1 MRNLSHE
8 SKKLIRD
15 GATFVFGFDVELENG
30 KTLYLTNHSQNF
42 TLKEITYT
50 AYSSLEITKAHF
62 NDSAHDWLEIRG
74 NYEDGAI
81 EILDVIKNAQ
91 VKIKLIFIE
100 QQIIETLSTLFCF
113 NVHKENIHFTLHLKS
128 QIHNLEKNVTKFYS
142 KTCRANLG
150 DKECGV
156 DLDLISQT
164 LKVHNISG
172 TTILLDINKELGYYD
187 YGKVH
192 FSDTS
197 RPILIIRQT
206 SNSLILAEAVPP
218 EFCNAT
224 EVRISPGCNKTIKTC
239 CNKFNNVL
247 NFRGEPF
254 LPEMIYERMY

>member
-1 MRNLSHE
+1 MRKLSHE
-8 SKKLIRD
+8 AKNLIRE
-15 GATFVFGFDVELENG
+15 GATFVFAFDLELENG
-30 KTLYLTNHSQNF
+30 KKLYLTNNSQEF
-42 TLKEITYT
+42 TLEETTYA

-62 NDSAHDWLEIRG
+62 NDSAHDWVEIKG
-74 NYEDGAI
+74 NYDNNAI
-81 EILDVIKNAQ
+81 EILDIIKDAK

-100 QQIIETLSTLFCF
+100 QKLIEDIATLFCF
-113 NVHKENIHFTLHLKS
+113 NVHKENIHFILHLKS

-142 KTCRANLG
+142 KICRANLG

-156 DLDLISQT
+156 DLNSISQT
-164 LKVHNISG
+164 VRISSISG
-172 TTILLDINKELGYYD
+172 TMIFLDIDKQLGYYD

-197 RPILIIRQT
+197 KPILIIRQT
-206 SNSLILAEAVPP
+206 TNSLILAEAVPA
-218 EFCNAT
+218 EFCSAT
-224 EVRISPGCNKTIKTC
+224 EVRISPGCDKKIKTC